1 MIGMHEIDWSPT
13 IGDPSVMG
21 WVTVVAYFVTAWLC
35 VRAFKAEKRGPAR
48 PLLPSIA
55 ALLRVMRKHWPSPPA
70 PARRAALWLVLA
82 GIMIA
87 LGLNKQLDLQTL
99 VTELGRQAA
108 YVGGWYEERR
118 VVQAIFVAAI
128 ALGGA
133 LGLLVLWWLT
143 RGQLRDFRLTL
154 AGLALLV
161 CFVVIRAASFH
172 AVDQLI
178 DVRALGIRMNW
189 VLELGGIAL
198 MATGVIRRLRAAQP
212 ATLPS

>member
-1 MIGMHEIDWSPT
+1 MHEIEWSPT
-13 IGDPSVMG
+13 IGDPSIMG
-21 WVTVVAYFVTAWLC
+21 WVTVVAYFATAWLC
-35 VRAFKAEKRGPAR
+35 IRAFKAEKRGPAR
-48 PLLPSIA
+48 PLLASVA

-82 GIMIA
+82 AIMIA
-87 LGLNKQLDLQTL
+87 LGINKQLDLQTL

-118 VVQAIFVAAI
+118 VVQGIFVAAI

-154 AGLALLV
+154 GGLALLV

-178 DVRALGIRMNW
+178 DVRALGIRMNC
-189 VLELGGIAL
+189 VLELGGIAV

-212 ATLPS
+212 ATLPT

>member
-1 MIGMHEIDWSPT
+1 MQDIDWSPT
-13 IGDPSVMG
+13 IGDPSIMG
-21 WVTVVAYFVTAWLC
+21 WVTVLAYFATAWLC

-48 PLLPSIA
+48 PLLASIA
-55 ALLRVMRKHWPSPPA
+55 ALARVMRKHWPSPPA

-82 GIMIA
+82 SIMIA
-87 LGLNKQLDLQTL
+87 LGINKQLDLQTL

-108 YVGGWYEERR
+108 HAGGWYEQRR
-118 VVQAIFVAAI
+118 FVQALFVGAI
-128 ALGGA
+128 AFVGA
-133 LGLLVLWWLT
+133 IGLAVLWWLT

-172 AVDQLI
+172 SVDAFI
-178 DVRALGIRMNW
+178 DVRMLGIRMNW

-212 ATLPS
+212 ATLPP